1 MNKSDLLTLL
11 ESEKKS
17 LLKSVSD
24 KNKNNVIGIFEAAGI
39 LKRDSATPVQ
49 KKSEPLEPKSSRP
62 DFVEMDA
69 KSNGGV
75 YDVSP
80 RKTNEQPMISKKQE
94 SSQQETKKTS
104 KKPADAKPNTTDK
117 DVVNDNKDTKEHIKE
132 PETNTTENEDASNN
146 SKVIDMN
153 SGYPEI
159 QLTEEL
165 KGIDEKDLGDT
176 ISKTDLDAIMN
187 AGNDAKSDVYRN
199 LLLIKKDDVGG
210 SDKYDCFTTG
220 KGGTKFTKGEV
231 PSKYI
236 EKYYTQLDEKTRTDT
251 GDVYIIFGSKL
262 KGNEEKNQVTTLP
275 SDSEKYIIYTNNP
288 SDGSEYITILTQSE
302 FDVLFHMVRE

>member
-62 DFVEMDA
+62 DFLEMDA
-69 KSNGGV
+69 KANGGA

-80 RKTNEQPMISKKQE
+80 RKTNTSPEISKKDE
-94 SSQQETKKTS
+94 SVNIPTEQQTKKS
-104 KKPADAKPNTTDK
+104 VNDKAKP
-117 DVVNDNKDTKEHIKE
+117 TKPVKE
-132 PETNTTENEDASNN
+132 PELDNKTVNTEETSTD
-146 SKVIDMN
+146 SKIIDMD

-199 LLLIKKDDVGG
+199 LLLIKKDEVGG

-236 EKYYTQLDEKTRTDT
+236 EKYYTQLDEKTRNDT

-275 SDSEKYIIYTNNP
+275 SDSEKYIIYTNTP

-302 FDVLFHMVRE
+302 FDVLFHMAS